1 MSNRSYQSTR
11 ISLYFRKNILT
22 SSKMEHLHW
31 FISCVICYI
40 GFVASYEGFDP
51 TGGVSEHNKLKVR
64 KF

>member
-1 MSNRSYQSTR
+1 
-11 ISLYFRKNILT
+11 
-22 SSKMEHLHW
+22 MEHLHW
-31 FISCVICYI
+31 FISCVFCYI